1 MTDSINPEDQERVK
15 LLQIV
20 SQKGLKALSIAQLKR
35 LQILV
40 EKKDYSYSKKAH
52 KSKMKLLTRINV
64 AIYESE
70 EGREGI

>member
-1 MTDSINPEDQERVK
+1 MTDSITPEDHERVK
-15 LLQIV
+15 LLQTV

-40 EKKDYSYSKKAH
+40 EKKDYSHSKKAH

>member
-20 SQKGLKALSIAQLKR
+20 SQKGLKALSIAQLKK

-40 EKKDYSYSKKAH
+40 EKKDYSHSKKAH
-52 KSKMKLLTRINV
+52 KSKMKLLARINV

>member
-1 MTDSINPEDQERVK
+1 MTDSINPEDHERVK

>member
-1 MTDSINPEDQERVK
+1 MVDSITSEDLERVK

-20 SQKGLKALSIAQLKR
+20 SNKGLKELSLRELKR

-40 EKKDYSYSKKAH
+40 LNKDYRHSKKAH
-52 KSKMKLLTRINV
+52 KSKMKILAKINV
-64 AIYESE
+64 AIYEVE

>member
-1 MTDSINPEDQERVK
+1 MTDSINPEDHERVK

-40 EKKDYSYSKKAH
+40 EKKDYSHSKKAH
-52 KSKMKLLTRINV
+52 KSKMKLLARINV
-64 AIYESE
+64 AIYEAE

>member
-1 MTDSINPEDQERVK
+1 MTDSINPEDHERVK

-40 EKKDYSYSKKAH
+40 EKKDYTHSKKAH
-52 KSKMKLLTRINV
+52 KSKMKLLARINV

>member
-1 MTDSINPEDQERVK
+1 MADSISSEDLERVK

-20 SQKGLKALSIAQLKR
+20 SNKGLKELSLSELKR

-40 EKKDYSYSKKAH
+40 EKKDYSHSKKAH
-52 KSKMKLLTRINV
+52 KSKMKILARINV
-64 AIYESE
+64 AIYEVE

>member
-20 SQKGLKALSIAQLKR
+20 SQKGLKALSIAQLKK

-40 EKKDYSYSKKAH
+40 EKKDYSHSKKAH
-52 KSKMKLLTRINV
+52 KSKMKLLRRINV

>member
-1 MTDSINPEDQERVK
+1 MTDSITPEDHERVK
-15 LLQIV
+15 LLQTV

-40 EKKDYSYSKKAH
+40 EKKDYSHSKKAH
-52 KSKMKLLTRINV
+52 KSKMKLLARINV

>member
-1 MTDSINPEDQERVK
+1 MADSISSEDLERVK

-20 SQKGLKALSIAQLKR
+20 SEKGLKELSLRELKR

-40 EKKDYSYSKKAH
+40 LKKDYSHSKKAH
-52 KSKMKLLTRINV
+52 KSKMKILARIIV
-64 AIYESE
+64 AIYEVE